1 MTPYSPQ
8 VAAGRG
14 LGRFDR
20 ILLLGGVALLVGLVA
35 RLGVT
40 EVLANVMLVGW
51 GIVPVIAQEILACG
65 ANTAGWWASFR
76 APRPRLPPH
85 RLLEAR
91 IVGDAVNYLTPT
103 AGLGG
108 EFVRAHYLRRHAS
121 AKALAASVSV
131 AKLTQFAGQVLYLA
145 IGLALVLPH
154 TRLEPGV
161 RTAMMGGLVLLVAGV
176 VGLLA
181 GQRRG
186 LFAPLLRAVRRL
198 GFVRDRPGLADR
210 LARLDAEIA
219 GYHRDG
225 GWAFAWS
232 TLAFAIGWALGIV
245 EMALLL
251 WLLGIEV
258 TLPRVVAIEV
268 LSIAFDSLLFF
279 VPAKAGTQEAGKV
292 LVFTLLGLDPAQ
304 GLAVG
309 ILRRVRELA
318 WAGFGMALWWRRG

>member
-1 MTPYSPQ
+1 MSSPSPP
-8 VAAGRG
+8 AAAERG
-14 LGRFDR
+14 LGRLDR
-20 ILLLGGVALLVGLVA
+20 ILLLAGIALFAWLVA
-35 RLGVT
+35 RIGAA
-40 EVLANVMLVGW
+40 EVLANLMVVGW
-51 GIVPVIAQEILACG
+51 GIVPVIAQEILAYG
-65 ANTAGWWASFR
+65 ANTAGWWAAFR
-76 APRPRLPPH
+76 APRPRVPLL

-108 EFVRAHYLRRHAS
+108 EFVRAHYLRQQAS

-145 IGLALVLPH
+145 VGLALVLPH
-154 TRLEPGV
+154 TSLEPGV
-161 RTAMMGGLVLLVAGV
+161 RQAMLGGLALLVAGV
-176 VGLLA
+176 VGLLLL
-181 GQRRG
+181 QRRG
-186 LFAPLLRAVRRL
+186 LFTPLLRGVRRL
-198 GFVRDRPGLADR
+198 GFVRDRPGLAER

-225 GWAFAWS
+225 GRAFVWS
-232 TLAFAIGWALGIV
+232 TLAFAFGWALGIV

-258 TLPRVVAIEV
+258 TLARVVAIEV

-292 LVFTLLGLDPAQ
+292 LIFTLLGLDPAQ

-318 WAGFGMALWWRRG
+318 WAGFGMVLWWRRG

>member
-1 MTPYSPQ
+1 MSLSSPPA
-8 VAAGRG
+8 AAGRG
-14 LGRFDR
+14 LGRLDR
-20 ILLLGGVALLVGLVA
+20 VLLLGGVTLFVWLAV
-35 RLGVT
+35 RLGVA
-40 EVLANVMLVGW
+40 EVLAPLRVVGW
-51 GIVPVIAQEILACG
+51 GVVPVIAQEILAFG

-76 APRPRLPPH
+76 APRPQVPLH

-108 EFVRAHYLRRHAS
+108 EFVRAHYLRHHAS

-131 AKLTQFAGQVLYLA
+131 AKVTQFAGQVLYLA
-145 IGLALVLPH
+145 VGLALVLPH
-154 TRLEPGV
+154 TRLDPGV
-161 RTAMMGGLVLLVAGV
+161 RTAMLGGLVLLAAGVAGLV
-176 VGLLA
+176 LA
-181 GQRRG
+181 QRRG
-186 LFAPLLRAVRRL
+186 LFTPLLRGVRRL
-198 GFVRDRPGLADR
+198 GFVRHRPGLAER

-225 GWAFAWS
+225 GRAFVWS

-292 LVFTLLGLDPAQ
+292 LIFTLLGLDPAQ

-318 WAGFGMALWWRRG
+318 WAGFGIALWWRRG